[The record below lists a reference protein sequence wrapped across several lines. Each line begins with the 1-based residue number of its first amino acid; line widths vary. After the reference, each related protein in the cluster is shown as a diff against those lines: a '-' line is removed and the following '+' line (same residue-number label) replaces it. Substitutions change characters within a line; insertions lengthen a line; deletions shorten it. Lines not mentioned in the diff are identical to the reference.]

1 MDQPTSVVLTAA
13 QAEALSRAQALAAE
27 LGDLVAALRAPPE
40 AAPAPAAPTP
50 AEPTLAAALGPPPEA
65 EPPPAAEPAPVAVPE
80 PDETLAAGELRAAF
94 AAAAGSA
101 PRRRPRW
108 AQDLLE

>member
-13 QAEALSRAQALAAE
+13 QAAALSRAQALAAE
-27 LGDLVAALRAPPE
+27 LSDLVAALRAPPD
-40 AAPAPAAPTP
+40 AASATAPAGAPD
-50 AEPTLAAALGPPPEA
+50 EPGEDLAA
-65 EPPPAAEPAPVAVPE
+65 AVPE

-108 AQDLLE
+108 ARDLLE